1 VLRIPTNPPLFS
13 SVTVPVHIPVLLSI
27 VEEDTPPMTTSSKGA
42 NWKRF
47 LVELVEDGDQIVSPG
62 RTFLVPPFL
71 EPPRKGI
78 GGGLTNLE
86 LWLTNLRTSH
96 GFRSLLLPLSA
107 RMAEVVGFD
116 CIRKTVSSGEV
127 NASAMEVILRR

>member
-47 LVELVEDGDQIVSPG
+47 LVELVEDGDQIVSPD
-62 RTFLVPPFL
+62 FVQ
-71 EPPRKGI
+71 I
-78 GGGLTNLE
+78 Y
-86 LWLTNLRTSH
+86 SSMY
-96 GFRSLLLPLSA
+96 SL
-107 RMAEVVGFD
+107 
-116 CIRKTVSSGEV
+116 
-127 NASAMEVILRR
+127 